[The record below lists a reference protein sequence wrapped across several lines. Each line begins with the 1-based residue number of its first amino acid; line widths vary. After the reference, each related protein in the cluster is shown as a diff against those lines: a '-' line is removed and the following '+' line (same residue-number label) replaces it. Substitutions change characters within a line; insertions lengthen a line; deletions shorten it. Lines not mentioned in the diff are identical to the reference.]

1 MRRRLL
7 LAVAVTG
14 TAALAYAAYR
24 IGSAYDRDDPIA
36 GLAAFARTAK
46 AGAAE
51 RERDLRDA
59 LGMEAT
65 AAAQGTTAAQG
76 TAAAG
81 GTTRHTVEARSLDV
95 DEARALLRDPAG
107 PDPRRMDDD
116 AR

>member
-14 TAALAYAAYR
+14 TAALAYASYR

-65 AAAQGTTAAQG
+65 AAAQGTTAA
-76 TAAAG
+76 G

-107 PDPRRMDDD
+107 PDPRRLDDD